1 MMNRVVVSAI
11 SAAFLAFS
19 SPANASSADAW
30 AAFEAKVTKACLG
43 ASGLRNSLASAIVG
57 FDDRA
62 GVVAMLISDKTRG
75 SSRAELCIYDKRAG
89 RAFVSDAEMW
99 SAPPQHSV
107 KNGRPQDEVP
117 TMIKTKR
124 GDRRFQF
131 ANGCTVVI
139 GRTKAIVLFAD
150 GPCKRYHEDIAL
162 LYAENQ

>member
-1 MMNRVVVSAI
+1 MMDRILVSAI

-19 SPANASSADAW
+19 SPANGSSADAW
-30 AAFEAKVTKACLG
+30 AAFEAQVTKACLG
-43 ASGLRNSLASAIVG
+43 ASGLRNSLASTIVG

-75 SSRAELCIYDKRAG
+75 SSRSELCIYDKRAG

-107 KNGRPQDEVP
+107 QNVRPQDEVP

-124 GDRRFQF
+124 GDRRFHF

-162 LYAENQ
+162 LYAEDQ